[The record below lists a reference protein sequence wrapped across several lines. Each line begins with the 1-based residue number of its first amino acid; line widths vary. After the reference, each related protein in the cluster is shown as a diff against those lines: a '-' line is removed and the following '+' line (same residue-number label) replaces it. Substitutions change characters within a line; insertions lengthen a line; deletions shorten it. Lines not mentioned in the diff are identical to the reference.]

1 MPYFQLL
8 RNPWKDTG
16 DMRAVSALS
25 AVKEREGEQKVSP
38 LSSYF
43 ELRFE
48 KNDQV

>member
-25 AVKEREGEQKVSP
+25 AVKVGEGEQKVSP
-38 LSSYF
+38 LNAA
-43 ELRFE
+43 L
-48 KNDQV
+48 